1 MHGRGLKTK
10 RSRFTLALSL
20 VAALFVAA
28 YANSW
33 RNAFHFDDSHVIVAN
48 PAISSLAN
56 APRLFTDAR
65 TFSSLPANQTYRPFV
80 ALSLAVDQALA
91 RALTGNPLDPRVYHL
106 SQLVWL
112 AVVSVLLGLVAA
124 TVFRTAVS
132 TDADDRWPEG
142 AAIVVAGLFAVHLG
156 NSEVGNY
163 ISARS
168 ETLSAA
174 GVLGALLLWAHGG
187 EWRRRHLYLLA
198 MLFGAMAKTP
208 AVLFAPLLLCWR
220 LLFEE
225 HLTPEM
231 LRTADGRA
239 ALRRVAIGTLPAFAA
254 SVVAYCF
261 IEGMNPPRQSY
272 GGGALLPYLWTQTWV
287 WVRYAGMFFVP
298 LRLSADSDWHLLGS
312 AFDPRVLAGLG
323 LLAVSIYAAWQAAR
337 RRDTAPIAFGLTWF
351 WLGLVPSTVVPLAE
365 VTNDHRPFFAFM
377 GLAIAA
383 VWSAA
388 LVSRRLASRP
398 VAARTAVG
406 FAGLIL
412 IAHAGATHARNE
424 VWATDATLWA
434 DVVRAS
440 PANGRGLMN
449 YGLTAMRVGR
459 YAEAR
464 VMFDSAARLSPAYP
478 LVYVNRAIAADAQAD
493 SVGAESDFRRALTLA
508 PDDADA
514 HRYYARFLAA
524 HGRGPEALT
533 HYAAAARARPADIDA
548 RHERLL
554 LLAASGAGDTVHA
567 DAAALLRLDARD
579 SIAGAL
585 AAGQAT
591 VHAANGAA
599 VTGLSAARRWYL
611 SGWALT
617 RVGRHAEAIQ
627 AYREA
632 IAADSTSVDA
642 WNNLG
647 WSLGRLGFF
656 ADAKIALERARRI
669 APSSALVSNN
679 LAWVMAQERQTSPTA
694 RLAGTAQ

>member
-1 MHGRGLKTK
+1 MHDRGLKTEG
-10 RSRFTLALSL
+10 SRLTLALLL

-33 RNAFHFDDSHVIVAN
+33 RNAFHFDDVHVIVSN
-48 PAISSLAN
+48 RAISSLAN
-56 APRLFTDAR
+56 TPRFFTDAR

-80 ALSLAVDQALA
+80 ALSLAADQSLA
-91 RALTGNPLDPRVYHL
+91 RVLTGDPLDPRVYHL
-106 SQLVWL
+106 SQLFWL
-112 AVVSVLLGLVAA
+112 AAVAVLLGLVAA
-124 TVFRTAVS
+124 AAFRTTAPH
-132 TDADDRWPEG
+132 AQDRWPEG
-142 AAIVVAGLFAVHLG
+142 AAIVVAGLFALHLG

-174 GVLGALLLWAHGG
+174 GVLGALLLWTRGG
-187 EWRRRHLYLLA
+187 IWRRRHLYLVA

-208 AVLFAPLLLCWR
+208 AVLLAPLLLCWR
-220 LLFEE
+220 VLLEE
-225 HLTPEM
+225 QLSPEALRTPE
-231 LRTADGRA
+231 GRA
-239 ALRRVAIGTLPAFAA
+239 ALRRIVVGTLPAFAA
-254 SVVAYCF
+254 AVVAYWF

-272 GGGALLPYLWTQTWV
+272 GGGPLVPYVWTQVWV

-298 LRLSADSDWHLLGS
+298 VRLSADSDWQLLS
-312 AFDPRVLAGLG
+312 KPFDPRVLAGLA
-323 LLAVSIYAAWQAAR
+323 LLAGSIYAAWQAAR
-337 RRDTAPIAFGLTWF
+337 RRETRPIAFGLAWF

-377 GLAIAA
+377 GLAVAA
-383 VWSAA
+383 VWA
-388 LVSRRLASRP
+388 LALATRRVWSTR
-398 VAARTAVG
+398 VAARVAIG
-406 FAGLIL
+406 FGTVVLV
-412 IAHAGATHARNE
+412 AHAAATRARNR

-449 YGLTAMRVGR
+449 YGLTAMRAGR

-464 VMFDSAARLSPAYP
+464 VMFDSAAKLAPAYP

-493 SVGAESDFRRALTLA
+493 SVDAESDFRRALALA

-514 HRYYARFLAA
+514 HRYFARFLAA
-524 HGRGPEALT
+524 HGRGPEALS
-533 HYAAAARARPADIDA
+533 HYAAAARVRPADIDA

-554 LLAASGAGDTVHA
+554 LLAASGAGDTVRA
-567 DAAALLRLDARD
+567 DATALLRLDARD
-579 SIAGAL
+579 SIARAL
-585 AAGQAT
+585 AAGEGT

-599 VTGLSAARRWYL
+599 VDGLSITRRWYL

-617 RVGRHAEAIQ
+617 NVGRHAEAIQ

-632 IAADSTSVDA
+632 IAADSTNVDA

-656 ADAKIALERARRI
+656 AAAKIALERARQI
-669 APSSALVSNN
+669 APTSALVSNN
-679 LAWVMAQERQTSPTA
+679 LAWVAEQQRRASPTA
-694 RLAGTAQ
+694 RLAGAAQ